1 MAHRSE
7 VIYDRVST
15 ALARLKLARVAD
27 CLDTSAAEA
36 ATDKVTYLEFLDRLL
51 TAEVAARAERDIA
64 LKTKLAHVPFV
75 KTLDQFDVAAQ
86 PSVGERQVRELA
98 TGRFIAPGENGL
110 LLGPPGVGK
119 THLAIALG
127 MTAIA
132 QGISVYV
139 LTLADLV
146 EMLHRDLKEDRLA
159 ERLRT
164 LCTPRLLILD
174 EMGYVPLDRVVAQFL
189 FQLVSRRYLKGSS
202 IVTSNKSY
210 GEWGDSVADHVL
222 AAALLDRLL
231 PVSTTLNI
239 RSQSYRLREK
249 RQAGVFHGLPT
260 TPLVTDAP

>member
-15 ALARLKLARVAD
+15 ALARLKLGRVAD

-36 ATDKVTYLEFLDRLL
+36 ATDMTYLEFLDRLL
-51 TAEVAARAERDIA
+51 TAEVAARAARDIA

-75 KTLDQFDVAAQ
+75 KTLDQFDFAAQ

-132 QGISVYV
+132 HGISVYV

-174 EMGYVPLDRVVAQFL
+174 EMRWAT
-189 FQLVSRRYLKGSS
+189 SRSTAWSRSS
-202 IVTSNKSY
+202 SS
-210 GEWGDSVADHVL
+210 S
-222 AAALLDRLL
+222 
-231 PVSTTLNI
+231 S
-239 RSQSYRLREK
+239 
-249 RQAGVFHGLPT
+249 
-260 TPLVTDAP
+260 